1 MPFDTPSAAG
11 RSSSRERQE
20 ANDAELNRQRFAP
33 KRHPL
38 TPERWRL
45 LVRGHVQ
52 GVGYRAACKR
62 RATELGLAGWVR
74 NCADG
79 SVEIQ
84 AEGVQQHLA
93 ELRVWCEAGPTAAR
107 VDSVLTS
114 MLAPTGA
121 DWFEIRPSQTNP
133 SQTNANK

>member
-1 MPFDTPSAAG
+1 
-11 RSSSRERQE
+11 
-20 ANDAELNRQRFAP
+20 
-33 KRHPL
+33 
-38 TPERWRL
+38 
-45 LVRGHVQ
+45 
-52 GVGYRAACKR
+52 VGYRAACKR

>member
-1 MPFDTPSAAG
+1 LGWMPFDPPTSSG
-11 RSSSRERQE
+11 RGNRRDRETASE
-20 ANDAELNRQRFAP
+20 AELNQQRCAP

-45 LVRGHVQ
+45 IVRGEVQ
-52 GVGYRAACKR
+52 GVGYRVGCKR

-84 AEGVQQHLA
+84 AEGVQEHLA
-93 ELRVWCEAGPTAAR
+93 ELRVWCEAGPAGAR
-107 VDSVLTS
+107 VASVLTS

-121 DWFEIRPSQTNP
+121 DWFEIRPSQTN
-133 SQTNANK
+133 TI